1 MEKSNK
7 NWTITHTYHNY
18 EPSFLWFHDT
28 VSYSIR
34 KYPLCIQAIKLF
46 EVEYIIIHSELL
58 TVIIQSFKVQIFSCK
73 YIFLREASQG
83 YWHLGFWERMLKTFE
98 GIVEHS
104 HRFKAGKINLRCQIG
119 KRKYFGSNKNWLI
132 FVLFPLYQGWGLQD
146 KFFVQFTGIHSVK
159 AKAGWLLLLIPGS
172 FLTSGHRRQR
182 LHCSN
187 ERIVSSIM
195 DSWDSEAHPGCL
207 LESVGSSLLL
217 ISDMQR
223 HLEQVTQLSSAEM
236 LRWAK
241 WLSWEII
248 IQLGTLV
255 WNTWLYMMHIKAIWI
270 HNF

>member
-34 KYPLCIQAIKLF
+34 KYPLCTQAIKLF

-83 YWHLGFWERMLKTFE
+83 YWHLGLWERMLKAFE

-119 KRKYFGSNKNWLI
+119 KRKHFGSNKNWLQ
-132 FVLFPLYQGWGLQD
+132 FLYCFPFIRIGGSKTSSSFSSQEFIPSRPRQD
-146 KFFVQFTGIHSVK
+146 GIT
-159 AKAGWLLLLIPGS
+159 L
-172 FLTSGHRRQR
+172 
-182 LHCSN
+182 
-187 ERIVSSIM
+187 
-195 DSWDSEAHPGCL
+195 DSW
-207 LESVGSSLLL
+207 L
-217 ISDMQR
+217 ILNQWSP
-223 HLEQVTQLSSAEM
+223 
-236 LRWAK
+236 
-241 WLSWEII
+241 
-248 IQLGTLV
+248 
-255 WNTWLYMMHIKAIWI
+255 
-270 HNF
+270 